1 MTYKEL
7 EHTADVKIRVV
18 APSLEALFGEAA
30 CALMEVKYG
39 AVDAGPV
46 RYPITVDADDPV
58 SLVHDF
64 LSELLYISEVEDLV
78 VASADVSIRVGHLEG
93 ELCGER
99 FDPAKHSGGT
109 EVKGIS
115 YSGLS
120 IRRDKENYILEVI
133 FDV

>member
-7 EHTADVKIRVV
+7 DHTADVKIRVV
-18 APSLEALFGEAA
+18 APSLEALFGETAS
-30 CALMEVKYG
+30 ALMEVKYG
-39 AVDAGPV
+39 TVEAGPV
-46 RYPITVDADDPV
+46 RYPIAVDADDPV

-64 LSELLYISEVEDLV
+64 LSELLYISEVEDFV
-78 VASADVSIRVGHLEG
+78 VASADLSISGGHLEG
-93 ELCGER
+93 ELRGER